1 MKFIA
6 DEDLNQRIVN
16 GARLWQPAID
26 FLTARE
32 GGLIHLPD
40 EVVLK
45 VAAESGRV
53 LVTHDRN
60 TMLGHFA
67 SSKLNQ
73 ALA

>member
-1 MKFIA
+1 MKIH
-6 DEDLNQRIVN
+6 QRIVN

-26 FLTARE
+26 SLTARE

-45 VAAESGRV
+45 VAAESRRV

-60 TMLGHFA
+60 TTLGHFAA